1 MFVYVGARARVC
13 ACACVCACVLKYE
26 FKAELVNELQRFSKV
41 FTMNTFILYY
51 VAEEIAL
58 LVSRD
63 WMCENL
69 CWELKQKIQMK
80 NWKNDLKTMVI
91 TKIITK

>member
-13 ACACVCACVLKYE
+13 VCACVCACVLKYE
-26 FKAELVNELQRFSKV
+26 FKAELVNELQRFTKV

-63 WMCENL
+63 
-69 CWELKQKIQMK
+69 
-80 NWKNDLKTMVI
+80 
-91 TKIITK
+91 